1 MSTDIN
7 TSTSNVSTSTLN
19 APTLVKRFGLIAMI
33 AVLALLMGGKFSNA
47 LSSSPSVGG
56 SSHSSFAGYGYGYGT
71 TTPTGVSDVAV
82 TYGGT
87 SAGSGS
93 IKVTWTNP
101 ALNGYTV
108 TSYTVANPANT
119 VTFCTQSVVGFSLTA
134 NSCTWTP
141 TSAYS
146 GTVDV
151 FANYSTGAVI
161 DVTGTASI
169 KVASAPTLT
178 NGDATAGSTPTVGG
192 GTIKVAWTAPTTNA
206 DSSSLTLG
214 ITGYGVYL
222 GTTKVCSAIA
232 SATSCTISNAT
243 AGLTAGNSY
252 RFTVTATNAG
262 GDSADSAQTASVVA
276 LNAPAAPTGVTA
288 TANPTTGKVLVSFT
302 APASNGGTAIT
313 GYTYFVNG
321 VGSAVTC
328 TATATSTSANPSC
341 NIALT
346 DVVTAGGT
354 FSGFIMV
361 KATTQIA
368 ADAVGSVGAKPAIT
382 SSANSN
388 TISASGV
395 PAGPGAVA
403 LAITAS
409 TATAATASWTAVPDV
424 TGNAVQGY
432 SVQLE
437 TCSSTT
443 VATATCVASGS
454 PIFVQGRG
462 SGTITYNFT
471 GLSYGKIYSV
481 AVSAINGAGQGG
493 ISSIENELDG
503 VTVNTFYSLAT
514 ASAAPTLATAPVTI
528 TSYTNSSITA
538 TYVAPTAL
546 NGSTVTG
553 YSFQLQSCASMTGC
567 PVGTAKTATTTGTT
581 LTWTGLLPNA
591 YYQILETVTYTTAAG
606 TTGQTT
612 TGNSTTVTVGGPVTS
627 PTITYTAT
635 GATVKWTAAATANT
649 LSSYTL
655 RAGSTVLCTAT
666 SGATSCAVTTAQLT
680 AAYAAGSTAIT
691 IYSTDAS
698 GVNSAVSGTID
709 TLAAQTGIGTSG
721 AGKTN
726 AAGDTVIT
734 WDAASNAATTPLTY
748 TVTAIGSS
756 GSTMSATTSNLYY
769 VFTAAKLTD
778 ASYTFKVSA
787 AGPTGSSTYSDPIT
801 ATTYTNAVPKA
812 SIITAT
818 SGTSG
823 FASDVLNPSGNTVAL
838 KNAVYTA
845 TATAYATLGNTVATA
860 KATAAAA
867 GIVGLTPTALNGG
880 GALGVTFVI
889 DTAKADGNPIVSATG
904 TLTIATG
911 KTLVC
916 TLPVANFA
924 AVGTLAYGTCLF
936 VGVLSNQ
943 SYTFSVVVNGAIGN
957 SLAVS
962 NTFTNPATS
971 AAPTALTITDVSGEN
986 LNAGT
991 KAKVSWTAPVS
1002 IVPITGYKV
1011 IVTNAATGAPVVCD
1025 NVTSNVATSGTPTY
1039 NSAAGAQLGAN
1050 TTTNCYIAT
1059 TPGQKYNVSV
1069 AAYEQLAG
1077 VLVNLNATDAV
1088 TGTYTANNVPATAS
1102 APTASIYADPL
1113 KLLGAATGNTTDY
1126 LLKITWPAVTASPTV
1141 TKYVVTASAAPNA
1154 CTSTDNTIA
1163 EQVTNGNTT
1172 TITVT
1177 GSSLEA
1183 ASTSIVCAF
1192 PSTSATTAVTFKVAA
1207 GNDVGL
1213 STYKSPASA
1222 GVTAAALLAATGHV
1236 YYVLNATGDVTS
1248 LAWDAVTGATSYTVK
1263 IKTSGS
1269 TVGSFTSATNSFT
1282 IPAGTISAGVPLA
1295 TYTYKVYTCG
1305 AAGCEATGNTDN
1317 VFAAS
1322 QVPAVVTP
1330 SLYRTASTATTAT
1343 LVWYANSAASNYD
1356 LPVTYT
1362 VYGTS
1367 NGLTTIIASN
1377 LTTTSYT
1384 IAGYSS
1390 LITYSVAA
1398 VNVNG
1403 ANPTGGTAVTTAT
1416 TFTAGV
1422 VPSAVSAGTSGNSN
1436 ASVVVSATSVSVG
1449 FTAAPGLAGLADDT
1463 SSKMPYTVTATL
1475 TPLAG
1480 GTAKTCTT
1488 GLITG
1493 TGAATATGYTASG
1506 NNYLCTFTGL
1516 TSNTIYTY
1524 SVVATS
1530 QIGSSA
1536 TPVTGQLWT
1545 TTTAPSAPVITSA
1558 TSALALNST
1567 STAYVYSVTLNWSA
1581 PTTIGGAPVTGYIAS
1596 VTQTGLN
1603 SGNPVYCTSVLT
1615 ATATSCTFTVN
1626 AYDGSNAVSYSVV
1639 ALNAGGPGT
1648 AATSIAVS
1656 GTGDVTSSVKP
1667 PVAAAAPAA
1676 PQLAWPASSMLSYP
1690 ASGSITATWQAIGLV
1705 AGTSSSADQS
1715 TANVTNASLSLPI
1728 TGYTCTAVNGGVT
1741 TTVTVA
1747 ATATSCT
1754 FTGLLNKAYT
1764 VNVYA
1769 NNAYALGATTTGTS
1783 TGLVLSSTATS
1794 TGEVSIPQVASAHAN
1809 FGGASVVSGT
1819 ITVQWIA
1826 PYAVNIGKS
1835 PIIAPDTLKVTSYT
1849 ATATD
1854 AAGKSFTCT
1863 STSNMCTITGLANST
1878 TYDVTVVATTEDGS
1892 TPLTVSHVSLKTIAA
1907 SAAAAPVITG
1917 AVRGA
1922 NGLAITWTAPVSAG
1936 SGQLVGYFV
1945 TATDPLST
1953 QQYTCGY
1960 NATYGLL
1967 LAPATTCSI
1976 AGLTVGNS
1984 YNISVT
1990 AVTKDGAGTTQLS
2003 AVATKTGVVY
2013 NTLAPEPVMATFLA
2027 VTAKQKS
2034 VSALSS
2040 GAKTSLASLISS
2052 INDGAQITIT
2062 GYGTTKAIALARANA
2077 AANYLF
2083 NNGAAV
2089 HVTIKSVISKT
2100 IKTALVTVTQN

>member
-19 APTLVKRFGLIAMI
+19 VPTLVKRLGLIAMI

-56 SSHSSFAGYGYGYGT
+56 SGHSSFAGYGYGYGT
-71 TTPTGVSDVAV
+71 TTPTGVSNVAV

-87 SAGSGS
+87 TAGSGS

-108 TSYTVANPANT
+108 TSYTVANPDNT
-119 VTFCTQSVVGFSLTA
+119 VTFCTQSVVGFSLAA

-169 KVASAPTLT
+169 KVPAAPALT

-206 DSSSLTLG
+206 DASSLTLG

-232 SATSCTISNAT
+232 TATSCTISNAT

-252 RFTVTATNAG
+252 QFTVTATNAG

-276 LNAPAAPTGVTA
+276 LNAPSTPTSVTA
-288 TANPTTGKVLVSFT
+288 TVNATTGKVLVSFS
-302 APASNGGTAIT
+302 APATNGGTAIT

-328 TATATSTSANPSC
+328 TATATSTAANPSC

-346 DVVTAGGT
+346 DVVASGGT

-361 KATTQIA
+361 KVTTQA
-368 ADAVGSVGAKPAIT
+368 SAVAGGGVGAKPAIT

-388 TISASGV
+388 TIAASGV
-395 PAGPGAVA
+395 PAGPGAVK

-409 TATAATASWTAVPDV
+409 TATAATATWTPVPEV

-454 PIFVQGRG
+454 PIFVQGRTTA
-462 SGTITYNFT
+462 SYAFT
-471 GLSYGKIYSV
+471 GLSYGNIYSV

-493 ISSIENELDG
+493 TSSIENELDG
-503 VTVNTFYSLAT
+503 VTVGTFYSLAT
-514 ASAAPTLATAPVTI
+514 SSATPTLATAPVTI
-528 TSYTNSSITA
+528 TSYTNSTITA
-538 TYVAPTAL
+538 TYVAPVAL

-553 YSFQLQSCASMTGC
+553 YSFQLQSCTSMTGC
-567 PVGTAKTATTTGTT
+567 PVGAAKTATTTGTT

-591 YYQILETVTYTTAAG
+591 YYQILETVTFTKADG

-612 TGNSTTVTVGGPVTS
+612 TGNSTTVTVGGPVAGGL
-627 PTITYTAT
+627 ITFTTT
-635 GATVKWTAAATANT
+635 GATISWTAAASANT
-649 LSSYTL
+649 LSSYTVL
-655 RAGSTVLCTAT
+655 AGSTVLCTAT
-666 SGATSCAVTTAQLT
+666 TGANSCNATTAQLT
-680 AAYAAGSTAIT
+680 AAYAAGSTAVT
-691 IYSTDAS
+691 VYSTDAS
-698 GVNSAVSGTID
+698 GVNSALSGSIT
-709 TLAAQTGIGTSG
+709 TLAAQAGITNG
-721 AGKTN
+721 AGKYN
-726 AAGDTVIT
+726 AAGDNLVT
-734 WDAASNAATTPLTY
+734 WTAAANANTY
-748 TVTAIGSS
+748 TVTALGSD
-756 GSTMSATTSNLYY
+756 GTTISATTSNTYY
-769 VFTAAKLTD
+769 LFPVAQLVAT
-778 ASYTFKVSA
+778 SYTFKVSA
-787 AGPTGSSTYSDPIT
+787 NGPTGASSYSGAIT
-801 ATTYTNAVPKA
+801 ATPYTNAVPAA

-818 SGTSG
+818 STTNGYTADTS
-823 FASDVLNPSGNTVAL
+823 NPSALSYTMKSTISTVTIAGCAAIFGAGATC
-838 KNAVYTA
+838 NAKGA
-845 TATAYATLGNTVATA
+845 
-860 KATAAAA
+860 AAAA
-867 GIVGLTPTALNGG
+867 GFAGLVPTAIAGG
-880 GALGVTFVI
+880 NALGVTFVV
-889 DTAKADGNPIVSATG
+889 DTAATDGNPIISATG
-904 TLTIATG
+904 TLTVATG

-916 TLPVANFA
+916 TLPVANMA
-924 AVGTLAYGTCLF
+924 AVTGSTLVYGTCLF
-936 VGVLSNQ
+936 VGVAASQ
-943 SYTFSVVVNGAIGN
+943 SYTFSVVVNGALGN
-957 SLAVS
+957 STAAS
-962 NTFTNPATS
+962 TTFADPATS
-971 AAPTALTITDVSGEN
+971 GAPTALTITDVSGAN
-986 LNAGT
+986 SDAGT

-1002 IVPITGYKV
+1002 PAPITGYKV
-1011 IVTNAATGAPVVCD
+1011 VVTDAATGIPAVCD
-1025 NVTSNVATSGTPTY
+1025 TITGSPTY
-1039 NSAAGAQLGAN
+1039 NNATGIQGVAN
-1050 TTTNCYIAT
+1050 TQTYCYFT
-1059 TPGQKYNVSV
+1059 STPGHKYNVSV
-1069 AAYEQLAG
+1069 AANEQLAG
-1077 VLVNLNATDAV
+1077 ALANLNTTDAV
-1088 TGTYTANNVPATAS
+1088 TGTYTANSVPTTPTA
-1102 APTASIYADPL
+1102 PVASIYADPT
-1113 KLLGAATGNTTDY
+1113 KALGLVDGVSATTSNY
-1126 LLKITWPAVTASPTV
+1126 LLKITWPVVTDSVGITS
-1141 TKYVVTASAAPNA
+1141 YVVTASTAPSS
-1154 CTSTDNTIA
+1154 CTSQLVTNA
-1163 EQVTNGNTT
+1163 EQVTGGSTT

-1177 GSSLEA
+1177 ASALEA
-1183 ASTSIVCAF
+1183 ASNTIVCAF
-1192 PSTSATTAVTFKVAA
+1192 TSGSATTPVTFKVKAV
-1207 GNDVGL
+1207 NDVGNSYNSPS
-1213 STYKSPASA
+1213 ST
-1222 GVTAAALLAATGHV
+1222 GVTTAALLSAPNNV
-1236 YYVLNATGDVTS
+1236 YYVLDANSNVAS
-1248 LAWDAVTGATSYTVK
+1248 LAWDPVTGATSYTVK
-1263 IKTSGS
+1263 VKTSAS
-1269 TVGSFTSATNSFT
+1269 TVASFTSTTNSFT
-1282 IPAGTISAGVPLA
+1282 IPAGTTVSGG
-1295 TYTYKVYTCG
+1295 TYTFKVYTCG
-1305 AAGCEATGNTDN
+1305 AAGCEATGSSNAT
-1317 VFAAS
+1317 AS
-1322 QVPAVVTP
+1322 STPIAVTP
-1330 SLYRTASTATTAT
+1330 YLYRTASTATTAT
-1343 LVWYANSAASNYD
+1343 LVWYANSLTGTNGYD
-1356 LPVTYT
+1356 LPLTYT

-1367 NGLTTIIASN
+1367 NGLTTIIASG
-1377 LTTTSYT
+1377 LTATSYT

-1390 LITYSVAA
+1390 AAGVVYSVAA

-1403 ANPTGGTAVTTAT
+1403 ASVVGGTNVAATFTASLVPAGATAYGAGTAVA
-1416 TFTAGV
+1416 
-1422 VPSAVSAGTSGNSN
+1422 
-1436 ASVVVSATSVSVG
+1436 SATSVTVG
-1449 FTAAPGLAGLADDT
+1449 FTAAPGDAGTDGAGSPT
-1463 SSKMPYTVTATL
+1463 NVPFTVTATL
-1475 TPLAG
+1475 TPVGG

-1488 GLITG
+1488 GVI
-1493 TGAATATGYTASG
+1493 AATAAAAATGYTVSG
-1506 NNYLCTFTGL
+1506 NNYTCTFTGL

-1524 SVVATS
+1524 SVSETS
-1530 QIGSSA
+1530 QIGSQT

-1545 TTTAPSAPVITSA
+1545 TTTAPGAPVITSA

-1567 STAYVYSVTLNWSA
+1567 GAAYVYTVTLNWTA
-1581 PTTIGGAPVTGYIAS
+1581 PVSSGGAPVTGYVAY

-1615 ATATSCTFTVN
+1615 ASSTSCTFTVN
-1626 AYDGSNAVSYSVV
+1626 AYDGTNAVSYSVV

-1648 AATSIAVS
+1648 VAS
-1656 GTGDVTSSVKP
+1656 GITVTGSSDSVTTVKP
-1667 PVAAAAPAA
+1667 QFAAAAPAA
-1676 PQLAWPASSMLSYP
+1676 PQLAWPSTSILTYP
-1690 ASGSITATWQAIGLV
+1690 AYGSITATWQAAGFV
-1705 AGTSSSADQS
+1705 AATGAPGYPDQ
-1715 TANVTNASLSLPI
+1715 TTVVATNAVLSLPI
-1728 TGYTCTAVNGGVT
+1728 TGYTCTAVYGGVT

-1754 FTGLLNKAYT
+1754 FTGLLNKAYV

-1783 TGLVLSSTATS
+1783 SALTETA
-1794 TGEVSIPQVASAHAN
+1794 IPQVATAHAN

-1826 PYAVNIGKS
+1826 PAAVSLGKS
-1835 PIIAPDTLKVTSYT
+1835 PIVSPDTLKVTSYT

-1854 AAGKSFTCT
+1854 AAGNAFTCT
-1863 STSNMCTITGLANST
+1863 STTNMCTITGLANST
-1878 TYDVTVVATTEDGS
+1878 TYDVTVVPTLENAS
-1892 TPLTVSHVSLKTIAA
+1892 TPITVSHISLKTIAA

-1917 AVRGA
+1917 AVRNA
-1922 NGLAITWTAPVSAG
+1922 NGLAITWTAPASAG

-1945 TATDPLST
+1945 TATDPLTT
-1953 QQYTCGY
+1953 QQYTCPY

-1967 LAPATTCSI
+1967 LAPAVTCSI

-2003 AVATKTGVVY
+2003 TPATKTGVVY

-2034 VSALSS
+2034 VSALSAN
-2040 GAKTSLASLISS
+2040 AKTSLASLISS

-2083 NNGAAV
+2083 KNGAAV
-2089 HVTIKSVISKT
+2089 HVTVKSVISKT